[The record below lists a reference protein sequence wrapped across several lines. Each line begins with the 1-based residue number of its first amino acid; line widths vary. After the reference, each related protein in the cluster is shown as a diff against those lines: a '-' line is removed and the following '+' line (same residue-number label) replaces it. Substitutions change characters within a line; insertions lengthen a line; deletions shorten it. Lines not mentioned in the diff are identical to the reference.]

1 MRIRLANHS
10 SYPGAAS
17 DDELGRVLD
26 EQAAVG
32 LDLITDGQLGWEDP
46 ISPPLVALAGMRLGA
61 MTNLPGLP
69 LAFRQPIV
77 EAKLRRYRPLC
88 VAAYRR
94 AAARS
99 ARPLKVVLT
108 GPHTLAHTA
117 TIATT
122 AYRGVDELADD
133 LSTIVA
139 QEVAGLAAEGAAAIQ
154 IDEPLILSRPRDI
167 RRLRELL
174 EPIYDAAGGRMT
186 VIAATYGR
194 DGAALYAQLN
204 TLPADVIAVDCAG
217 RAAIGDAIA
226 DTGSGKLLALG
237 IVDGMSAALEDA
249 SELARSVERLL
260 RRYVH
265 TDVWLQPSCGLGRL
279 SAEQAR
285 AKLALLA
292 AVRTALA

>member
-1 MRIRLANHS
+1 MRIWLANHS

-17 DDELGRVLD
+17 GDELGRVLD
-26 EQAAVG
+26 EQAAVE
-32 LDLITDGQLGWEDP
+32 LDLLTDGHLGWEDP
-46 ISPPLVALAGMRLGA
+46 ISPLLAPLAGVRLGA
-61 MTNLPGLP
+61 MTNLPGVP
-69 LAFRQPIV
+69 GAFRQPIV
-77 EAKLRRYRPLC
+77 EAKLRRHRPLC
-88 VAAYRR
+88 VDAFRR
-94 AAARS
+94 AAART

-108 GPHTLAHTA
+108 GPHTLAHSA

-122 AYRGVDELADD
+122 AYRGVDALADD

-139 QEVAGLAAEGAAAIQ
+139 QEVAALAAEGAAAIQ

-174 EPIYDAAGGRMT
+174 EPIYDAAGGRSQ

-217 RAAIGDAIA
+217 RATVADAIA

-237 IVDGMSAALEDA
+237 IVDGTSPALEDA

-265 TDVWLQPSCGLGRL
+265 TDVWLQPSCGLGQL

-292 AVRTALA
+292 AVRTAVA